1 MLDRLSSLLG
11 DDTLGLDVWIALAL
25 GLLIAVLFIRAFAN
39 QVRIP
44 KLRPIHSAAAA
55 DCMVV
60 IPARNEEGF
69 VGRAAASLPH
79 DSVIVVDDSS
89 DDRTAEEAEKNGAG
103 VMKAGTVSRGSYGK
117 SNACIVGARALTSRW
132 ILFADADTH
141 YTPEFLT
148 AAIACAEASGIAFL
162 SIYLEQ
168 EYGNLPEY
176 CLAPYL
182 TALFFC
188 GTNPLTDP
196 PGAFNGQ
203 CILVRR
209 DAYTFLGGH
218 AAVITHLNEDVRLA
232 MLAHRHR
239 LTFGIVRAKDL
250 GFVRIHDLSG
260 MVRRGACRFMIGSPV
275 GGIAIVIAALAMA
288 AWPFLTVWRWHGRM
302 GNAWRLP
309 QSRIYASSDAVAL
322 VDRSRRRHGGVEGRN
337 GWLRRNTHKHESRFC
352 FARFV
357 FMLATA
363 LGSALWWLIN
373 AHQPRLAIAFAA
385 LPFLLLWRWYARGWG
400 TLAAITLPI
409 SIYAVLPMLLRGLW
423 TALAGGTAEWKGR
436 M

>member
-1 MLDRLSSLLG
+1 VLDRLSILLG
-11 DDTLGLDVWIALAL
+11 GDTLGPEVWIALAL
-25 GLLIAVLFIRAFAN
+25 SLLIMILFVRAR
-39 QVRIP
+39 VHLLRIP
-44 KLRPIHSAAAA
+44 KLRKVPGNAAP

-79 DSVIVVDDSS
+79 DSVIVVDDGS
-89 DDRTAEEAEKNGAG
+89 DDRTAEEAEKHGAG
-103 VMKAGTVSRGSYGK
+103 VMKAGALSRGSYGK
-117 SNACIVGARALTSRW
+117 SNACIAGARALTSRW

-141 YTPEFLT
+141 YVPEFLH

-162 SIYLEQ
+162 SIYLDQ

-188 GTNPLTDP
+188 GTNPLADQ

-232 MLAHRHR
+232 MLAQRHR
-239 LTFGIVRAKDL
+239 LTFGIARAKDL
-250 GFVRIHDLSG
+250 GFVRIRDLSG
-260 MVRRGACRFMIGSPV
+260 MVRRGACRFMIGSPT
-275 GGIAIVIAALAMA
+275 GGILILIAALAMA
-288 AWPFLTVWRWHGRM
+288 AWP
-302 GNAWRLP
+302 
-309 QSRIYASSDAVAL
+309 AV
-322 VDRSRRRHGGVEGRN
+322 V
-337 GWLRRNTHKHESRFC
+337 
-352 FARFV
+352 
-357 FMLATA
+357 
-363 LGSALWWLIN
+363 WWLVS
-373 AHQPRLAIAFAA
+373 AHELRPAIAFAA
-385 LPFLLLWRWYARGWG
+385 LPFLLLSIWYARGG
-400 TLAAITLPI
+400 GAIAAITLPL

-436 M
+436 N